1 MVASDPKSKTVH
13 VLRGGQITIPIEFR
27 RTLGLEEG
35 SLLEIT
41 LTQDRQLALRPV
53 AASTASENEWV
64 QKLYEVFEPVRRE
77 IRESG
82 VSEEELDALIDD
94 SVEEARARRYLKY
107 QVRDSSSGKQAL

>member
-1 MVASDPKSKTVH
+1 MGASESKSRTVR

-27 RTLGLEEG
+27 RELGIEEG
-35 SLLEIT
+35 SLVEVT
-41 LTQDRQLALRPV
+41 LTEELRLTLRPV
-53 AASTASENEWV
+53 GASAAADHTWM

-82 VSEEELDALIDD
+82 IPEEELDALIDE

-107 QVRDSSSGKQAL
+107 QGSESNSDEQAL